1 MLTER
6 KERIL
11 KIIVGEY
18 VSTATPVG
26 SESIAR
32 KHELGV
38 SPATIRN
45 DMAYLEEEGY
55 IAHPHPSAGR
65 IPSDKGYRYYVDS
78 LIEGVELP
86 LFEQRTIRHQFHQV
100 ETDLEEWVQLAAA
113 TLARMVQNVALVTFP
128 KATLSRFR
136 RMELVAIQEFLA
148 LLIVVLQE
156 AKIKKQMLPLDEAL
170 SQEEL
175 SAIANKLNAAFEG
188 LSGWQITAKRLE
200 LSAMEEQVVQ
210 TLVRIMQAEDDQHCD
225 DPYLDGLRHILSQ
238 PEFADG
244 ASVLRIMEVFEDRSL
259 LKAILPQAMVEA
271 GVQVVIGEENMQEA
285 MRHCSVVLGRYGVLG
300 EATGVV
306 GVVGPTRMRYGQAI
320 SIVRYL
326 GQVMSELVAGLHG
339 ERTEEAS
346 SDAF

>member
-6 KERIL
+6 KGRVL
-11 KIIVGEY
+11 KIIIGEY

-26 SESIAR
+26 SENIAR
-32 KHELGV
+32 KHGLGV

-55 IAHPHPSAGR
+55 ITHPHPSAGR

-78 LIEGVELP
+78 LMEGMELP
-86 LFEQRTIRHQFHQV
+86 LVEQRTIRHQFHQV

-113 TLARMVQNVALVTFP
+113 TLASMVQNVALVTFP
-128 KATLSRFR
+128 KAALSRFR

-148 LLIVVLQE
+148 LLIVILQE
-156 AKIKKQMLPLDEAL
+156 AKLKKQMLPLDEAV

-175 SAIANKLNAAFEG
+175 SVIANRLNAAFDG
-188 LSGWQITAKRLE
+188 LTGWQIATKRLE
-200 LSAMEEQVVQ
+200 LSPVEEQVAQ
-210 TLVRIMQAEDDQHCD
+210 ALVRIMQAEDEQQCD
-225 DPYLDGLRHILSQ
+225 DPYLDGLRHIFSQ
-238 PEFADG
+238 PEFAG
-244 ASVLRIMEVFEDRSL
+244 SSRMLSIMEVFEDKSL
-259 LKAILPQAMVEA
+259 LKAILPQAMAEA

-285 MRHCSVVLGRYGVLG
+285 MRHCSVVIGRYGVLS

-326 GQVMSELVAGLHG
+326 GTVMSELVAGLYG
-339 ERTEEAS
+339 ERTGEAGFN
-346 SDAF
+346 AY